1 MVRRGGENDRI
12 AKRVYVEECTGSCP
26 VGRLQK
32 KWIDTMKNCLRKN
45 GLDIMQARRMGMGCL

>member
-32 KWIDTMKNCLRKN
+32 REGVIKKRGLDVRQARKN
-45 GLDIMQARRMGMGCL
+45 GTG